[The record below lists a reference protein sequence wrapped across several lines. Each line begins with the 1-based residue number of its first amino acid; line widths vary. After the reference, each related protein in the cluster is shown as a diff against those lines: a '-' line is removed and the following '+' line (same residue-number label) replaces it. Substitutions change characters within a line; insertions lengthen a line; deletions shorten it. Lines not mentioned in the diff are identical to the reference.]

1 MSVKP
6 VSVDLS
12 VPKSVIKKNENVE
25 IMYVTRVNEQ
35 TIELIFIESV
45 LEQKVGSL
53 KLIGNNPF
61 YKE

>member
-25 IMYVTRVNEQ
+25 IMYVTRVNE
-35 TIELIFIESV
+35 
-45 LEQKVGSL
+45 
-53 KLIGNNPF
+53 
-61 YKE
+61 